1 MEPKDLIVLP
11 PGIFHRFT
19 LDDKNYIKAMRL
31 FQVRSTSWC
40 ADLARSLA
48 DLKNSFSQDEP
59 KWVPHDRS
67 AETEKNPYREE
78 YLKTVKA

>member
-31 FQVRSTSWC
+31 FQV
-40 ADLARSLA
+40 SLCGV
-48 DLKNSFSQDEP
+48 SHVVGRCTQ
-59 KWVPHDRS
+59 VRC
-67 AETEKNPYREE
+67 
-78 YLKTVKA
+78 